1 MAAVRLPLKNDIYT
15 GFISFNAG
23 MAKTIRSK
31 FEQNYRISCHSLFF
45 GKGRLKKLDFVIT
58 GPTKPRGSWN
68 RGIADKTKRLQVL
81 DVD

>member
-1 MAAVRLPLKNDIYT
+1 VAAVRLPLKNDIYT

-45 GKGRLKKLDFVIT
+45 GKGRLKKIGLCDY
-58 GPTKPRGSWN
+58 WAN
-68 RGIADKTKRLQVL
+68 KTKRIMEPW
-81 DVD
+81 DCG